1 MQNLESRLAQFRRE
15 HSSVFDR
22 WVRTQKRELIDL
34 LPGSP
39 RAASITRDLDEFV
52 NRSAVGAFV
61 ADHVVQRLP
70 PPVPGRPQRVLEICA
85 GTGWLSRRLSWH
97 PALRERRERGEV
109 WLAATDLH
117 TVGGDAGPS
126 TAWCSAD
133 ALRLPFADQSFDL
146 LICAHAIH
154 HFAADAAARLLGEA
168 VRVARRVSIF
178 DLRRTV
184 YGVAMVGLIA
194 PGYSLDFL
202 HDAVVSHRRAYSL
215 QEMRFLIDQVGLP
228 LRVDKFLSFGMM
240 IDSLDPAA
248 PIDTSLPP
256 SRADRRV
263 RPRCA

>member
-1 MQNLESRLAQFRRE
+1 MQDLESRLAQFRRE
-15 HSSVFDR
+15 HSGVFDR

-52 NRSAVGAFV
+52 NRSAVGAIV
-61 ADHVVQRLP
+61 ADHVVQQLP
-70 PPVPGRPQRVLEICA
+70 PLAPDRPLRVLEICA

-97 PALRERRERGEV
+97 PALREHRERGDALLV
-109 WLAATDLH
+109 ASDLH
-117 TVGGDAGPS
+117 PVGGDAGPS

-146 LICAHAIH
+146 LVCAHALH
-154 HFAADAAARLLGEA
+154 HFAADAVARLLGEA

-194 PGYSLDFL
+194 PGYSFDFFR
-202 HDAVVSHRRAYSL
+202 DAVVSHRRAYSL
-215 QEMRFLIDQVGLP
+215 QEMQFLIDQVDLP
-228 LRVDKFLSFGMM
+228 LHARKFLSFGMM
-240 IDSLDPAA
+240 IDSYA
-248 PIDTSLPP
+248 
-256 SRADRRV
+256 
-263 RPRCA
+263 